1 MNTAKLHRSG
11 SASEVVSGSDSDTDS
26 SDESGQSAAG
36 GYAEGRI
43 SREAEAEADGARKT
57 TTALCPIPVRVAV
70 GVFSTLAAVAG
81 ASMAIYGGNELNH
94 PGDPQADVHRVMLG
108 IGFAA
113 LGLGACGALTAFI
126 RKDKDAFQAHP
137 A

>member
-43 SREAEAEADGARKT
+43 SREAEADGARKT